1 MDIAIPLALPKA
13 IILGKLLLTALL
25 MLVPT

>member
-1 MDIAIPLALPKA
+1 MDIAIPIALPGA
-13 IILGKLLLTALL
+13 IILGKLLLTTLL